1 MLGVAF
7 IACSCTKPID
17 DSPQTPEPQLPAAE
31 RFEVFQLLNPTDIPY
46 RIPALAVTKDGTLIA
61 VADYRHSGT
70 DIGVTDKGRIDLH
83 YALSYDNG
91 NTWTDVMPLIEGK
104 GDKSPDFMNVGFGDP
119 CIVADRESN
128 RVLLLSCAGNVSFQN
143 GTRNNHQNIARFYS
157 EDGGKTWSLPE
168 DIAESI
174 YSQFDETRYGPVR
187 SMFVA
192 SGRIFQSPT
201 VKVGNYYRLYCAVLI
216 RDKYA
221 KHMNYVLYSDD
232 FGGEWKILGDANT
245 PAVYDTADEPK
256 VEELPDGSIL
266 ISSRYN
272 GGRYYNMFLFN
283 LSIAQ
288 FLPTAKS
295 CDKGRQ
301 RSARSSNDRGETM
314 EAFFLKLVNMSI
326 TASWLVLAVIAV
338 RFFFKK
344 APKWILCLLWG
355 FVAFR
360 LICPFSVESKLS
372 LIPDSEPLSQ
382 EAVYAP
388 ETAKQAHGDILD
400 SEGNLLVSRVPA
412 ASGEI
417 LDSDG
422 NVIVAIE
429 DGIRTYPEKELE
441 YSWSFYFSKLWLL
454 GFALMLAYTAV
465 SYYLLK
471 RKVSTAVPVKK
482 GIKQSEYVDS
492 PFVLGILR
500 PAIYL
505 PFDIAQGD
513 MEYVIAHEQA
523 HIRRR
528 DHWWKPLGF
537 LLLSIYWFNPV
548 LWVAYI
554 LLCRDI
560 EAACDEK
567 VIRDMDKDGCRAYS
581 KALLNC
587 SVHRRRIAACPLAFG
602 EVGVKGSCAV
612 FCTGGCYM

>member
-7 IACSCTKPID
+7 IACSCTKPND
-17 DSPQTPEPQLPAAE
+17 TPQTHEPQLPAAE
-31 RFEVFQLLNPTDIPY
+31 RYEVFQLLNPTDIPY

-143 GTRNNHQNIARFYS
+143 GTRKNHQNIARFYS
-157 EDGGKTWSLPE
+157 EDGGKTWSVPE

-272 GGRYYNMFLFN
+272 GGRYYNMFLFDDAN
-283 LSIAQ
+283 TAQ
-288 FLPTAKS
+288 GQWLTKAFSGASNNGVVSADNSTNGEVMVLPVVRTADNKAMHLLLQS
-295 CDKGRQ
+295 LPLGPQ
-301 RSARSSNDRGETM
+301 R
-314 EAFFLKLVNMSI
+314 K
-326 TASWLVLAVIAV
+326 
-338 RFFFKK
+338 
-344 APKWILCLLWG
+344 
-355 FVAFR
+355 
-360 LICPFSVESKLS
+360 
-372 LIPDSEPLSQ
+372 
-382 EAVYAP
+382 
-388 ETAKQAHGDILD
+388 
-400 SEGNLLVSRVPA
+400 
-412 ASGEI
+412 
-417 LDSDG
+417 
-422 NVIVAIE
+422 NV
-429 DGIRTYPEKELE
+429 GIYYKELADQMDYLDPAFIAE
-441 YSWSFYFSKLWLL
+441 NWDGVLQVTTLNSAYSTMAW
-454 GFALMLAYTAV
+454 
-465 SYYLLK
+465 
-471 RKVSTAVPVKK
+471 
-482 GIKQSEYVDS
+482 Q
-492 PFVLGILR
+492 
-500 PAIYL
+500 
-505 PFDIAQGD
+505 
-513 MEYVIAHEQA
+513 
-523 HIRRR
+523 R
-528 DHWWKPLGF
+528 DNRLGF
-537 LLLSIYWFNPV
+537 LYEEETHGASNL
-548 LWVAYI
+548 AYGGYTI
-554 LLCRDI
+554 VYECFDI
-560 EAACDEK
+560 EDITEGK
-567 VIRDMDKDGCRAYS
+567 YKYRK
-581 KALLNC
+581 
-587 SVHRRRIAACPLAFG
+587 
-602 EVGVKGSCAV
+602 
-612 FCTGGCYM
+612 

>member
-31 RFEVFQLLNPTDIPY
+31 RFEVFQLLNPTDIPD

-143 GTRNNHQNIARFYS
+143 GTRKNHQNIARFYS

-272 GGRYYNMFLFN
+272 GGRYYNMFLFDDAN
-283 LSIAQ
+283 TAQ
-288 FLPTAKS
+288 GQWLTKAFSGASNNGVVSADNSTNGEVMVLPVVRTADNKAMHLLLQS
-295 CDKGRQ
+295 LPLGPQ
-301 RSARSSNDRGETM
+301 R
-314 EAFFLKLVNMSI
+314 K
-326 TASWLVLAVIAV
+326 
-338 RFFFKK
+338 
-344 APKWILCLLWG
+344 
-355 FVAFR
+355 
-360 LICPFSVESKLS
+360 
-372 LIPDSEPLSQ
+372 
-382 EAVYAP
+382 
-388 ETAKQAHGDILD
+388 
-400 SEGNLLVSRVPA
+400 
-412 ASGEI
+412 
-417 LDSDG
+417 
-422 NVIVAIE
+422 NV
-429 DGIRTYPEKELE
+429 GIYYKELADQMDYLDPAFIAE
-441 YSWSFYFSKLWLL
+441 NWDGVLQVTTLNSAYSTMAW
-454 GFALMLAYTAV
+454 
-465 SYYLLK
+465 
-471 RKVSTAVPVKK
+471 
-482 GIKQSEYVDS
+482 Q
-492 PFVLGILR
+492 
-500 PAIYL
+500 
-505 PFDIAQGD
+505 
-513 MEYVIAHEQA
+513 
-523 HIRRR
+523 R
-528 DHWWKPLGF
+528 DNRLGF
-537 LLLSIYWFNPV
+537 LYEEETHGASNL
-548 LWVAYI
+548 AYGGYTI
-554 LLCRDI
+554 VYECFDI
-560 EAACDEK
+560 EDITEGK
-567 VIRDMDKDGCRAYS
+567 YKYRK
-581 KALLNC
+581 
-587 SVHRRRIAACPLAFG
+587 
-602 EVGVKGSCAV
+602 
-612 FCTGGCYM
+612 

>member
-7 IACSCTKPID
+7 IACSCTKPND
-17 DSPQTPEPQLPAAE
+17 TPQTPEPQLPAAE

-104 GDKSPDFMNVGFGDP
+104 GAQSPDFMNVGFGDP

-143 GTRNNHQNIARFYS
+143 GTRKNHQNIARFYS

-272 GGRYYNMFLFN
+272 GGRYYNMFLFDDAN
-283 LSIAQ
+283 TAQ
-288 FLPTAKS
+288 GEWLTKAFSGASNNGVVSADNSTNGEVMVLPVVRTADNKAMHLLLQS
-295 CDKGRQ
+295 LPLGPQ
-301 RSARSSNDRGETM
+301 R
-314 EAFFLKLVNMSI
+314 K
-326 TASWLVLAVIAV
+326 
-338 RFFFKK
+338 
-344 APKWILCLLWG
+344 
-355 FVAFR
+355 
-360 LICPFSVESKLS
+360 
-372 LIPDSEPLSQ
+372 
-382 EAVYAP
+382 
-388 ETAKQAHGDILD
+388 
-400 SEGNLLVSRVPA
+400 
-412 ASGEI
+412 
-417 LDSDG
+417 
-422 NVIVAIE
+422 NV
-429 DGIRTYPEKELE
+429 GIYYKELADQMDYLDPAFIAE
-441 YSWSFYFSKLWLL
+441 NWDGVLQVTTLNSAYSTMAW
-454 GFALMLAYTAV
+454 
-465 SYYLLK
+465 
-471 RKVSTAVPVKK
+471 
-482 GIKQSEYVDS
+482 Q
-492 PFVLGILR
+492 
-500 PAIYL
+500 
-505 PFDIAQGD
+505 
-513 MEYVIAHEQA
+513 
-523 HIRRR
+523 R
-528 DHWWKPLGF
+528 DNRLGF
-537 LLLSIYWFNPV
+537 LYEEETHGASNL
-548 LWVAYI
+548 AYGGYTI
-554 LLCRDI
+554 VYECFDI
-560 EAACDEK
+560 EDITEGK
-567 VIRDMDKDGCRAYS
+567 YKYRK
-581 KALLNC
+581 
-587 SVHRRRIAACPLAFG
+587 
-602 EVGVKGSCAV
+602 
-612 FCTGGCYM
+612 